1 MNIPNA
7 LTILRIFL
15 IPVFI
20 NLMVYGY
27 HGWAL
32 VVFLGAGLTDALD
45 GMLARISNQRTLL
58 GSYLDPIADKM
69 LLSSSF
75 VTLAIFEW
83 VPIWAAVV
91 VVSRDLI
98 LIMGA
103 LILHLT
109 QNIQKVSPTIW
120 GKSTTLTQILY
131 IGSILFFLVFDFKP
145 DPILPLLVVT
155 MGLTLVS
162 GLHYIYQGLRFSN
175 EPAV

>member
-1 MNIPNA
+1 
-7 LTILRIFL
+7 
-15 IPVFI
+15 
-20 NLMVYGY
+20 MVYGY

-32 VVFLGAGLTDALD
+32 VVFLGAGVTDALD
-45 GMLARISNQRTLL
+45 GMLARISNKRTLL
-58 GSYLDPIADKM
+58 GSYLDPIADKL

-75 VTLAIFEW
+75 ATLAIFELI
-83 VPIWAAVV
+83 PIWVAVV

-109 QNIQKVSPTIW
+109 QNIQKVSTTIW

-131 IGSILFFLVFDFKP
+131 VASILFFLVFDFKP
-145 DPILPLLVVT
+145 YPIFPLLVVT

-175 EPAV
+175 GPAV